1 MLIEVFDCTV
11 AFGAR
16 KVLDGLNAAFKG
28 PGVAAVM
35 GPSGSGKTTLLGVIA
50 GAVPTSSGGVRVDG
64 SPGHGVG
71 WEWIVQSAALLNRR
85 TAFDNVVLGPAARGL
100 PRPVATEAAQASL
113 VTLGI
118 DRLAGQRVYKLSG
131 GERQRVAVARALAA
145 GADLILADEPTA
157 SLDPESRELVCRG
170 LVWAAARGA
179 LVVVATHD
187 PYVAQTAS
195 AAYRLEGGRLSDA
208 VA

>member
-1 MLIEVFDCTV
+1 VLIEVVDCTV

-16 KVLDGLNAAFKG
+16 RVLDGLNAAFKG

-50 GAVPTSSGGVRVDG
+50 GAVRATSGGVFVDG
-64 SPGHGVG
+64 SPGHAVG

-85 TAFDNVVLGPAARGL
+85 TALDNVVLGPAARGL
-100 PRPVATEAAQASL
+100 PQPVAAQGAEAAL

-118 DRLAGQRVYKLSG
+118 DRLADQRVYKLSG

-145 GADLILADEPTA
+145 GTDLILADEPTA

-170 LVWAAARGA
+170 LVWAAAQGS

-187 PYVAQTAS
+187 PYVAQAAS
-195 AAYRLEGGRLSDA
+195 VAYRLEGGQLSDA
-208 VA
+208 AA